1 MPEAYDWAKVE
12 KDLSRRG
19 MTLKLLWEEWHETHP
34 DGMSYVTWCRRFRHW
49 RPRRD
54 VTMRQNRRPG
64 ERLFVDYAG
73 MTVPILIDRVEREAQ
88 VFIAS
93 MGVSGR
99 LYAEATLS
107 QKIDDW
113 CASHVRCFE
122 DMGRAP
128 QVVVPDNVKAAVKQ
142 PSRYEPVLN
151 ETYADLLDHYGV
163 EGFPARSRKPR
174 DKALVENG
182 VLHGERWILAPLR
195 NHVFHD
201 LASLNRAIA
210 VQVEKINT
218 RPYADGTG
226 ENRNERFEGVD
237 LPHMKPLPTRR
248 WQRTLWRQN
257 TVHPDYHI
265 AIERHFYSVPHEYV
279 GKEVDVRL
287 RGSVIDVF
295 HRGRQIASHL
305 RSNAK
310 GRATTV
316 EERFGLRRRRRRP
329 WTRPPGRAPSLV
341 APAVERRRP
350 VALALGLA
358 LEVDAVGVVDD
369 AIEYRVRDCWFS
381 DPGRNNGGG
390 CRRPPRPPCHN
401 PRDERR
407 ELQAPRSP
415 RQGQAKA
422 RPAGKLRHREK
433 HQGLSRPASSAER
446 PRTRG
451 PRGSPPRAASSPTA
465 PRQSETRNLS
475 RRDNQNRKPLAIAAA
490 RRNHPLAAAARN
502 LILID
507 ARLSSRLSRHIQP
520 SFLSCVAASPYSSR

>member
-1 MPEAYDWAKVE
+1 MARGRLPMRKAKKVLAFHFDEGRSARAIAIHCGLARRSVALVLERFAASGLSWPEARDLDDGALEAALYPAPREAPAEDVDWAKVE

-88 VFIAS
+88 VFIALHG
-93 MGVSGR
+93 GVGAALRRGDAEPEDRR
-99 LYAEATLS
+99 L
-107 QKIDDW
+107 
-113 CASHVRCFE
+113 VRLARALLRGQ
-122 DMGRAP
+122 GRAP

-316 EERFGLRRRRRRP
+316 EEHRPLAHRRAGVEQ
-329 WTRPPGRAPSLV
+329 TRARLEQRA
-341 APAVERRRP
+341 RD
-350 VALALGLA
+350 LGPHVHA
-358 LEVDAVGVVDD
+358 DA
-369 AIEYRVRDCWFS
+369 
-381 DPGRNNGGG
+381 
-390 CRRPPRPPCHN
+390 H
-401 PRDERR
+401 
-407 ELQAPRSP
+407 PRSSGSWRHP
-415 RQGQAKA
+415 
-422 RPAGKLRHREK
+422 LR
-433 HQGLSRPASSAER
+433 
-446 PRTRG
+446 
-451 PRGSPPRAASSPTA
+451 
-465 PRQSETRNLS
+465 
-475 RRDNQNRKPLAIAAA
+475 AA
-490 RRNHPLAAAARN
+490 RRLHAHRRRQHRNRTMNADRGRRAAHGAVVAPLRGVGTTGPAVPRHGARAT
-502 LILID
+502 LRLVKAHASR
-507 ARLSSRLSRHIQP
+507 ARHAPP
-520 SFLSCVAASPYSSR
+520 SLPKSLRRWYR